1 MKGLLLSIKSLE
13 LFTEFHEQSTLF
25 SFLEMLSK
33 KPKQYFSL
41 QSSMSVEN
49 IDHVPVE
56 VKVKYLVSLIR
67 NNFTESEYCQVLLEL
82 VQVMYKEVVER
93 T

>member
-1 MKGLLLSIKSLE
+1 
-13 LFTEFHEQSTLF
+13 
-25 SFLEMLSK
+25 MLSK

-67 NNFTESEYCQVLLEL
+67 NNFTEGEYCQVLLEL
-82 VQVMYKEVVER
+82 VQVMYK
-93 T
+93 